1 MDKLSKYLY
10 LVPGAMCIIC
20 GLVLLFNPGAM
31 AAGICR
37 IIGIVALI
45 SGIVGFINERGGAYR
60 RSASAR
66 TILCLVSGAVLLF
79 MPGLVLRSISLAAG
93 IIIAAYGLTQLLA
106 ALDAKKLGRANWP
119 LALITPVILL
129 ILGIIMING
138 GISVANLAIRVIG
151 VVLSVYGLRMLASAA
166 PGR

>member
-1 MDKLSKYLY
+1 MDKFSRYMW

-45 SGIVGFINERGGAYR
+45 TGIVEFLNEHNGAYR

-66 TILCLVSGAVLLF
+66 TILCIVSGAVLLF

-93 IIIAAYGLTQLLA
+93 LIIAAYAVTQILA
-106 ALDAKKLGRANWP
+106 ALDARKLGRANWA
-119 LALITPVILL
+119 LALIIPVALL

-138 GISVANLAIRVIG
+138 GISVANLAIRIIG
-151 VVLSVYGLRMLASAA
+151 VVLAVYGLRMLASAA
-166 PGR
+166 PRH

>member
-1 MDKLSKYLY
+1 MDKLSRYMW

-45 SGIVGFINERGGAYR
+45 TGIVEFLNERNGAYR

-66 TILCLVSGAVLLF
+66 TILCIVAGAVLLL
-79 MPGLVLRSISLAAG
+79 MPGLVLRSITLAAG
-93 IIIAAYGLTQLLA
+93 LIIAAYAVTQILT
-106 ALDAKKLGRANWP
+106 ALDARKLGRANWP
-119 LALITPVILL
+119 LALIIPVALL

-138 GISVANLAIRVIG
+138 GISVANLAIRIIG
-151 VVLSVYGLRMLASAA
+151 IVLTIYGLRMLASAA
-166 PGR
+166 PRH

>member
-1 MDKLSKYLY
+1 MDKFSRYMW

-45 SGIVGFINERGGAYR
+45 TGIVEFLNERNGAYR

-66 TILCLVSGAVLLF
+66 TILCIVAGAVLLL
-79 MPGLVLRSISLAAG
+79 MPGLVLRSITLAAG
-93 IIIAAYGLTQLLA
+93 LIIAAYAVTQILT
-106 ALDAKKLGRANWP
+106 ALDARKLGRANWP
-119 LALITPVILL
+119 LALIIPVALL
-129 ILGIIMING
+129 ILGIIMINS
-138 GISVANLAIRVIG
+138 GISVANLAIRIIG
-151 VVLSVYGLRMLASAA
+151 IVLTIYGLRMLASAA
-166 PGR
+166 PRH